1 MNTLRLIVTRSL
13 PLVLALICFTAT
25 ASVALGQTDT
35 KPAPENKRYEEI
47 NLDTQLYMIVGS
59 NQEGTEDRFPASL
72 EPVIKELHASL
83 PFKNYRLSAT
93 LLNRVKSDGHLDL
106 HWIGGPVIER
116 AASTTATPSFSDF
129 FVRQVRLWQNVQGQD
144 VINMDGFRFGSRIP
158 IQTSA
163 AVAAN
168 GNTVPSIT
176 YEQTGLNTDISMR
189 EGVPVIVGT
198 LNAGPSGD
206 AIILVVSARRS
217 RP

>member
-1 MNTLRLIVTRSL
+1 MNTLRPIVNRSL
-13 PLVLALICFTAT
+13 LLVLALVCVAAMT
-25 ASVALGQTDT
+25 SVALGQTDT
-35 KPAPENKRYEEI
+35 KPASENKRYEEI

-59 NQEGTEDRFPASL
+59 NQEGSDERIPASL
-72 EPVIKELHASL
+72 EAVIKELHASL

-93 LLNRVKSDGHLDL
+93 LMNRVKTDGHLDL

-129 FVRQVRLWQNVQGQD
+129 FVRQVRLSQNSQGQD

-168 GNTVPSIT
+168 GTTVPSIS

-206 AIILVVSARRS
+206 AIILVVSARRA

>member
-59 NQEGTEDRFPASL
+59 NQEGSEERFPASL
-72 EPVIKELHASL
+72 EAVIKELHASL
-83 PFKNYRLSAT
+83 PFKTYRLSAT
-93 LLNRVKSDGHLDL
+93 LMNRVKSDGHLDL

-129 FVRQVRLWQNVQGQD
+129 FVRQVRLWQNAQGQD